1 MFLLDAQTRAI
12 RQALE
17 SRLTLIQGPPGT
29 GKTKTACN
37 LILSAVRL
45 RRSKGGARR
54 DGKVLLVLVLFFFYC
69 VLLLILLL
77 VC

>member
-1 MFLLDAQTRAI
+1 KQSHAI

-45 RRSKGGARR
+45 RSGKRARR
-54 DGKVLLVLVLFFFYC
+54 DGKVNKDREAFFCLF
-69 VLLLILLL
+69 
-77 VC
+77 